1 MRHSF
6 WGDLPMAIPGRADKG
21 IRPRHWRCELLLGK
35 AAASRWC
42 RRFGLEKK
50 FPSLLSGVYTFNLV
64 TSPGTPPNSVSL
76 QVAAPNDPYA
86 VLRNRDLLLYLM
98 GRFVASLGQQ
108 MLTVA
113 VGWELYERTNSALAL
128 GLVGLTQMVPMVLFT
143 LPAGH
148 VADNYDRKRIILVMT
163 FVIACSSLGLTVI
176 SSRNADVFWIYF
188 CLFAA
193 GTARTFLWPASSAFL
208 PHLVSRAQFSKAV
221 TWSSGSF
228 QLSSVVGPAVGGV
241 MIAWA
246 HRAAPV
252 YAANAAAAFLCFLL
266 MSLVHRAHVVV
277 LKERMSLRSLMVGF
291 KFVFASRIIF
301 GTITLDLF
309 AVLLGGATTLLPV
322 YARDILRAGPAGLG
336 LLQAALPSGSL
347 LCALVLAHRPPLK
360 RAGRTLLWAVAI
372 FGLATIAFGIS
383 RSFWLSFIMLFI
395 CGAVDNISVIVR
407 HTLVQLLTPDEKRG
421 RVSAVNSLF
430 IGTSNELG
438 GFESGTVAHW
448 FGPVFS
454 VVSGGMG
461 TILVVIAVA
470 LIWPEIRKYG
480 RLDAA

>member
-1 MRHSF
+1 M
-6 WGDLPMAIPGRADKG
+6 P
-21 IRPRHWRCELLLGK
+21 
-35 AAASRWC
+35 
-42 RRFGLEKK
+42 
-50 FPSLLSGVYTFNLV
+50 
-64 TSPGTPPNSVSL
+64 
-76 QVAAPNDPYA
+76 QVVANNPYA
-86 VLRNRDLLLYLM
+86 VLRNRDLLLYLS

-128 GLVGLTQMVPMVLFT
+128 GLVGLTQMIPMVLFT

-148 VADNYDRKRIILVMT
+148 VADNYDRKRIILAMM
-163 FVIACSSLGLTVI
+163 FVIACASLGLTVI
-176 SSRNADVFWIYF
+176 SSRNAAVFWIYF
-188 CLFAA
+188 CLLAA

-208 PHLVSRAQFSKAV
+208 PHLVSRQHFSKAV

-228 QLSSVVGPAVGGV
+228 QLSSVVGPAVGGA
-241 MIAWA
+241 MIAMA

-252 YAANAAAAFLCFLL
+252 YAANAAASLLCFLL
-266 MSLVHRAHVVV
+266 MALVRRTHVVA
-277 LKERMSLRSLMVGF
+277 LKEKMTLRSLIVGF
-291 KFVFASRIIF
+291 RFVFASRIIL

-309 AVLLGGATTLLPV
+309 AVLLGGASALLPV
-322 YARDILRAGPAGLG
+322 YARDILGAGPAGLG
-336 LLQAALPSGSL
+336 FLQAALPLGSL
-347 LCALVLAHRPPLK
+347 LCALVLAHRPPLG

-372 FGLATIAFGIS
+372 FGLATIAFGLS
-383 RSFWLSFIMLFI
+383 RWFWFSFIMLFL
-395 CGAVDNISVIVR
+395 CGAMDNISVVVR

-454 VVSGGMG
+454 VVSGGVG
-461 TILVVIAVA
+461 TLLVVITVA
-470 LIWPEIRKYG
+470 LIWPEIRKFG
-480 RLDAA
+480 RLDAT